1 MSCKS
6 ITEAK
11 GVTPGASGAEVLPYN
26 IHRKALFLSCVSSDI
41 KVAFG
46 EAPAADDYFDM
57 PAGTTL
63 VLDSLVPISKVW
75 ASGTG
80 GKLVIGESA

>member
-6 ITEAK
+6 ITEAR

-26 IHRKALFLSCVSSDI
+26 LHRKALFLACVGSAV

-46 EAPAADDYFDM
+46 ETPAAVDYFDM
-57 PAGTTL
+57 GPGSTL